1 MSAKLV
7 TEARGPER
15 GSTDCLAVAH
25 GRATGDNAMGLAAAG
40 ARARKLLVMLV
51 GSEAAVAAL
60 GGDEGVDAA
69 NSGDPSAFAAITER
83 VLSRGSGAPAAIA
96 SL

>member
-1 MSAKLV
+1 MSAELV
-7 TEARGPER
+7 TEARGLER
-15 GSTDCLAVAH
+15 GSTDWLAVAH

-51 GSEAAVAAL
+51 GSGAAVAAL

-69 NSGDPSAFAAITER
+69 NSGDPSACAAIT